1 MSKSIPT
8 SARPRPRAEAQPTRW
23 SLTAT
28 PARAAIRPTKL
39 AEEVPQ
45 TAAVART
52 PALDPINGRKGQDSR
67 DPAQGKVRDR
77 LSRDRVE
84 ALLRDREEP
93 TRDLDNKDREEP
105 TKDLDNRDPEDL
117 TKDVDSREQG
127 DKDQD
132 NVPVKD
138 QVKEPFRREQVDERQ
153 ALALDKG
160 QAPALDKGHERR
172 VSRRRDELGRDN
184 KVQDELGRDKDR
196 HRVQGGQAK
205 VSETGGRGATTAMEQ
220 ARPVVGRTSNDPPI
234 ADAHADLEDA
244 AEFFRRGD
252 DGDYPESLSP
262 HDIAVPE
269 SESGAGERDV
279 LDPAALAQRA
289 ARRARFTLWVSRGTG
304 ALALATALA
313 FAARARHSA
322 FHDSVVDERTPIAG
336 RSTEPTTAVTDAHR
350 TPSPTQSSVSSVV
363 PRERS
368 AIAPSVGN
376 TLSTA
381 ATTSRSVS
389 SARKP
394 MVVRR
399 TALDERASTRAQP
412 KKVLNASLTVESKP
426 PTARFSD

>member
-67 DPAQGKVRDR
+67 DPA
-77 LSRDRVE
+77 
-84 ALLRDREEP
+84 LLRDREEP

-127 DKDQD
+127 DKDQH

-172 VSRRRDELGRDN
+172 VSRRRDELGRD
-184 KVQDELGRDKDR
+184 KDSRRVQDEPGRDKGR

-205 VSETGGRGATTAMEQ
+205 VPETGGRGATTAMEQ

-336 RSTEPTTAVTDAHR
+336 RSTEPTLAVTDAHR

-363 PRERS
+363 PRESS

-376 TLSTA
+376 TLPTA